1 MADVRANLPNQTR
14 ETRTLEDIAQASS
27 GFIGDGDWIESKDQD
42 PDGDVRLIQLADIG
56 DGRFKNASDRW
67 LSFET
72 AERLNCTYLER
83 GDILVARMPD
93 PIGRA
98 AIYPGFEYRSVT
110 AVDVCII
117 RVGNAVCREWLA
129 QLLNSPSLRW
139 RMNEL
144 AGGGTRQ
151 RVSTREIRALCL
163 HEPPLEEQR
172 KIAEILR
179 TWDEAIETLEAL
191 RSAKEKLTSA
201 IADDLIFGVRRVAG
215 KQKPWPS
222 RRLAEVTRELTRRN
236 RDEAIGRDLVMGV
249 TNSRGIVP
257 MREQTIAADI
267 SRYLIL
273 PPRAF
278 AYNPMRINVGS
289 IAMSRFEH
297 NVLVSPDYVL
307 FECLPGKLDP
317 DFLDHL
323 RQSHFWSHYI
333 NAGGTGS
340 VRMRTYYDDLA
351 ALRLKIPPYEE
362 QLAISE
368 VLNTAQ
374 REVRLI
380 EDQIAALSRQKR
392 GLMQKLLTGEWRT
405 KVNGDKGV
413 AA

>member
-172 KIAEILR
+172 
-179 TWDEAIETLEAL
+179 
-191 RSAKEKLTSA
+191 
-201 IADDLIFGVRRVAG
+201 
-215 KQKPWPS
+215 
-222 RRLAEVTRELTRRN
+222 
-236 RDEAIGRDLVMGV
+236 
-249 TNSRGIVP
+249 
-257 MREQTIAADI
+257 
-267 SRYLIL
+267 
-273 PPRAF
+273 
-278 AYNPMRINVGS
+278 
-289 IAMSRFEH
+289 
-297 NVLVSPDYVL
+297 
-307 FECLPGKLDP
+307 
-317 DFLDHL
+317 
-323 RQSHFWSHYI
+323 
-333 NAGGTGS
+333 
-340 VRMRTYYDDLA
+340 
-351 ALRLKIPPYEE
+351 
-362 QLAISE
+362 
-368 VLNTAQ
+368 
-374 REVRLI
+374 
-380 EDQIAALSRQKR
+380 
-392 GLMQKLLTGEWRT
+392 
-405 KVNGDKGV
+405 
-413 AA
+413 